1 MRHLVLAGALAV
13 ASTTVSW
20 TARAQSLPNINGI
33 KQTTQRAVNKT
44 NTHTLAM
51 TNVDS
56 AASAAK
62 AATGSKPTSTTAKAA
77 AASKSTSTT
86 AKPAAESPADTARAH
101 GVRAMAAESTTRPG
115 VEMDTAGKVVLR
127 REVFAYEPSG
137 RRDPFVTLMTVGE
150 LRPMIS
156 DLAISGILIDPTGRN
171 SVAVLRD
178 VSSKEQYRVK
188 VGQQLGRMRV
198 ARITQKA
205 VTFTI
210 EEFGYSRQQELA
222 MDDSN
227 QARTK

>member
-1 MRHLVLAGALAV
+1 MMRFLTRGILAAAV
-13 ASTTVSW
+13 AATPL
-20 TARAQSLPNINGI
+20 AAQSLPNVSGI
-33 KQTTQRAVNKT
+33 KQTTNRAVAKT
-44 NTHTLAM
+44 NAQTLAM
-51 TNVDS
+51 SSVDS
-56 AASAAK
+56 AKIATPPDGAAPAAK
-62 AATGSKPTSTTAKAA
+62 R
-77 AASKSTSTT
+77 
-86 AKPAAESPADTARAH
+86 AESPVDTARGH
-101 GVRAMAAESTTRPG
+101 GVRATAVGAATSASA
-115 VEMDTAGKVVLR
+115 MDTAGKVVLR
-127 REVFAYEPSG
+127 REVFAYAQSG
-137 RRDPFVTLMTVGE
+137 RRDPFVSLMTVGE

-171 SVAVLRD
+171 SLAVLRD
-178 VSSKEQYRVK
+178 VSSKEQYRVR

>member
-1 MRHLVLAGALAV
+1 MRLFVLAGALAV
-13 ASTTVSW
+13 ASTTVS
-20 TARAQSLPNINGI
+20 TARAQSLPNVNGI

-44 NTHTLAM
+44 NAHTLAM

-56 AASAAK
+56 AANAAK
-62 AATGSKPTSTTAKAA
+62 AAPATKSTATNA
-77 AASKSTSTT
+77 KSTSAA
-86 AKPAAESPADTARAH
+86 AKPAVESPADTARAH
-101 GVRAMAAESTTRPG
+101 GVRAMAAGSSTRPG
-115 VEMDTAGKVVLR
+115 AEMDTAGKVVLR

-178 VSSKEQYRVK
+178 VSSREQYRVK

>member
-1 MRHLVLAGALAV
+1 MMRFLARGILAAAV
-13 ASTTVSW
+13 AATPL
-20 TARAQSLPNINGI
+20 AAQSLPNVSGI
-33 KQTTQRAVNKT
+33 KQTTNRAVAKT
-44 NTHTLAM
+44 NAQTLAM
-51 TNVDS
+51 TSVDS
-56 AASAAK
+56 AKIATPPAGAA
-62 AATGSKPTSTTAKAA
+62 
-77 AASKSTSTT
+77 
-86 AKPAAESPADTARAH
+86 PAVKRVESPVDTTHSH
-101 GVRAMAAESTTRPG
+101 GVRATAVGTAPAASA
-115 VEMDTAGKVVLR
+115 MDTAGKVVLR
-127 REVFAYEPSG
+127 REVFAYEQSG
-137 RRDPFVTLMTVGE
+137 RRDPFVSLMTVGE

-171 SVAVLRD
+171 SLAVLRD
-178 VSSKEQYRVK
+178 VSSKEQYRVR

>member
-1 MRHLVLAGALAV
+1 MMRFLTRGILAAAV
-13 ASTTVSW
+13 AATPL
-20 TARAQSLPNINGI
+20 AAQSLPNVSGI
-33 KQTTQRAVNKT
+33 KQTTNRAVAKT
-44 NTHTLAM
+44 NAQTLAM
-51 TNVDS
+51 TSVDS
-56 AASAAK
+56 AKIATPPAGAAPAAK
-62 AATGSKPTSTTAKAA
+62 RV
-77 AASKSTSTT
+77 
-86 AKPAAESPADTARAH
+86 ESPVDTARGH
-101 GVRAMAAESTTRPG
+101 GVRATAAAAATRAAA
-115 VEMDTAGKVVLR
+115 MDTAGKVVLR
-127 REVFAYEPSG
+127 REVFAYEQSG
-137 RRDPFVTLMTVGE
+137 RRDPFVSLMTVGE

-171 SVAVLRD
+171 SLAVLRD
-178 VSSKEQYRVK
+178 VSSKEQYRVR

>member
-13 ASTTVSW
+13 ASITLV
-20 TARAQSLPNINGI
+20 RPVHAQSLPNINGI
-33 KQTTQRAVNKT
+33 KQTTNRAVAKT
-44 NTHTLAM
+44 NAHTLAM

-56 AASAAK
+56 AANAAK
-62 AATGSKPTSTTAKAA
+62 AATPAPNGSSASAKR
-77 AASKSTSTT
+77 
-86 AKPAAESPADTARAH
+86 PVESPADTARH
-101 GVRAMAAESTTRPG
+101 GVRATAAGAATRPAA
-115 VEMDTAGKVVLR
+115 EMDTAGKVVLR
-127 REVFAYEPSG
+127 REVFSYDQSG
-137 RRDPFVTLMTVGE
+137 RRDPFVSLMTVGE

-156 DLAISGILIDPTGRN
+156 DLSISGILIDPTGRN

-178 VSSKEQYRVK
+178 VTSREQYRVK

-210 EEFGYSRQQELA
+210 EEFGFSRQQELA

>member
-1 MRHLVLAGALAV
+1 MRLVVLAGALAV
-13 ASTTVSW
+13 ASTTLAW
-20 TARAQSLPNINGI
+20 TARAQSLPNISGI
-33 KQTTQRAVNKT
+33 KQTTNRAVAKT
-44 NTHTLAM
+44 NAHTLAM

-56 AASAAK
+56 AANAAK
-62 AATGSKPTSTTAKAA
+62 ATAAKATAAPNGASA
-77 AASKSTSTT
+77 AAKR
-86 AKPAAESPADTARAH
+86 PVESPVDTARAH
-101 GVRAMAAESTTRPG
+101 GVRAMAAPSSTAPG
-115 VEMDTAGKVVLR
+115 AEMDTAGKVVLR

-205 VTFTI
+205 VMFTI

-222 MDDSN
+222 MDETN

>member
-1 MRHLVLAGALAV
+1 MRLVVLAGALAV
-13 ASTTVSW
+13 ASTTLAW
-20 TARAQSLPNINGI
+20 TARAQSLPNISGI
-33 KQTTQRAVNKT
+33 KQTTNRAVAKT
-44 NTHTLAM
+44 NAHTLAM

-56 AASAAK
+56 AANAAK
-62 AATGSKPTSTTAKAA
+62 ATAAKATAAPNGASA
-77 AASKSTSTT
+77 AAKR
-86 AKPAAESPADTARAH
+86 PVESPVDTARAH
-101 GVRAMAAESTTRPG
+101 GVRAMAAPSSTAPG
-115 VEMDTAGKVVLR
+115 AEMDTAGKVVLR

-198 ARITQKA
+198 ARIAQKS

-222 MDDSN
+222 IDETN

>member
-1 MRHLVLAGALAV
+1 MRRLVLAGVLAV
-13 ASTTVSW
+13 ASTSI
-20 TARAQSLPNINGI
+20 ARPSAAQSLPNVSGI
-33 KQTTQRAVNKT
+33 KQTTNRAVQKT
-44 NTHTLAM
+44 NAHTLAM

-56 AASAAK
+56 AGNAARSAAPN
-62 AATGSKPTSTTAKAA
+62 GSSSATAKRPVERPD
-77 AASKSTSTT
+77 T
-86 AKPAAESPADTARAH
+86 AKAH
-101 GVRAMAAESTTRPG
+101 GVRATAAGAATRPG
-115 VEMDTAGKVVLR
+115 AEMDTAGKVVLR
-127 REVFAYEPSG
+127 REVFAYEGNG

-178 VSSKEQYRVK
+178 VSSREQYRVK

-198 ARITQKA
+198 ARITQKS

-222 MDDSN
+222 IEDSN

>member
-1 MRHLVLAGALAV
+1 MRLVVLAGVLAV
-13 ASTTVSW
+13 ASTALGR
-20 TARAQSLPNINGI
+20 TAHAQSLPNISGI
-33 KQTTQRAVNKT
+33 KQTTTRAVNKT
-44 NTHTLAM
+44 NAHTLAM

-56 AASAAK
+56 AANAAKAPAAK
-62 AATGSKPTSTTAKAA
+62 AAPAPNG
-77 AASKSTSTT
+77 ASRAGKR
-86 AKPAAESPADTARAH
+86 PAESPVDTARAH
-101 GVRAMAAESTTRPG
+101 GVRAMAAPSATAPG
-115 VEMDTAGKVVLR
+115 VEMDTAGRVVLR

-205 VTFTI
+205 VMFTI

-222 MDDSN
+222 MDETN

>member
-1 MRHLVLAGALAV
+1 MMRSLVFAGALAL
-13 ASTTVSW
+13 AST
-20 TARAQSLPNINGI
+20 AQAQSLPNISGI
-33 KQTTQRAVNKT
+33 KQTTNRAVAKT
-44 NTHTLAM
+44 NAHTLAM

-56 AASAAK
+56 VANAAKSAGAPNGSSAAK
-62 AATGSKPTSTTAKAA
+62 KPV
-77 AASKSTSTT
+77 
-86 AKPAAESPADTARAH
+86 ESPADTAKSH
-101 GVRAMAAESTTRPG
+101 GVRAMAAGAATRASATAT
-115 VEMDTAGKVVLR
+115 DTAGKVVLR
-127 REVFAYEPSG
+127 REVFSYEQSG
-137 RRDPFVTLMTVGE
+137 RRDPFVSLMTVGE

-171 SVAVLRD
+171 SIAVLRD

>member
-1 MRHLVLAGALAV
+1 MRLFVLAGALAV

-44 NTHTLAM
+44 NTHTRAM

-56 AASAAK
+56 AAKAAPAPKTTSSAARR
-62 AATGSKPTSTTAKAA
+62 TV
-77 AASKSTSTT
+77 
-86 AKPAAESPADTARAH
+86 ESPADTAGAH
-101 GVRAMAAESTTRPG
+101 GVRAMAAAGSPTRPG
-115 VEMDTAGKVVLR
+115 VEIDTAGKVVLR

-205 VTFTI
+205 VMFTI

>member
-1 MRHLVLAGALAV
+1 MMRSLVFAGAIAF
-13 ASTTVSW
+13 ASTVQ
-20 TARAQSLPNINGI
+20 AQSLPNISGI
-33 KQTTQRAVNKT
+33 KQTTNRAVTKT
-44 NTHTLAM
+44 NAHTLAM

-56 AASAAK
+56 AANAAKSAAAPNGSSAAK
-62 AATGSKPTSTTAKAA
+62 KPVESPVDTAKG
-77 AASKSTSTT
+77 
-86 AKPAAESPADTARAH
+86 H
-101 GVRAMAAESTTRPG
+101 GVRATASAATRASASASAA
-115 VEMDTAGKVVLR
+115 DTATKVVLH
-127 REVFAYEPSG
+127 REVFSYEQSG
-137 RRDPFVTLMTVGE
+137 RRDPFVSLMTVGE

-171 SVAVLRD
+171 SIAVLRD

-198 ARITQKA
+198 ARISQKA

-222 MDDSN
+222 MDDSH

>member
-1 MRHLVLAGALAV
+1 MMRSLVFAAALAL
-13 ASTTVSW
+13 AST
-20 TARAQSLPNINGI
+20 AQAQSLPNISGI
-33 KQTTQRAVNKT
+33 KQTTNRAVTKT
-44 NTHTLAM
+44 NAHTLAM

-56 AASAAK
+56 AANAAKSAA
-62 AATGSKPTSTTAKAA
+62 APNGSSGKKSVESPVDTAK
-77 AASKSTSTT
+77 S
-86 AKPAAESPADTARAH
+86 H
-101 GVRAMAAESTTRPG
+101 GVRAMAATAAARASASASAA
-115 VEMDTAGKVVLR
+115 DTATKVVLR
-127 REVFAYEPSG
+127 REVFSYEQSG
-137 RRDPFVTLMTVGE
+137 RRDPFVSLMTVGE

-171 SVAVLRD
+171 SIAVLRD

-198 ARITQKA
+198 ARISQKA

-222 MDDSN
+222 MDDSH

>member
-1 MRHLVLAGALAV
+1 MRSLVFAAALAL
-13 ASTTVSW
+13 ATT
-20 TARAQSLPNINGI
+20 AQAQSVPNISGI
-33 KQTTQRAVNKT
+33 KQTTNRAVNKT
-44 NTHTLAM
+44 NAHTLAM

-56 AASAAK
+56 AANAAKSAA
-62 AATGSKPTSTTAKAA
+62 APNGSSATKKTV
-77 AASKSTSTT
+77 
-86 AKPAAESPADTARAH
+86 ESPADTTKGRGLRATASAAT
-101 GVRAMAAESTTRPG
+101 RAGSSPA
-115 VEMDTAGKVVLR
+115 DTAGRVVLR
-127 REVFAYEPSG
+127 REVFSYEQSG
-137 RRDPFVTLMTVGE
+137 RRDPFVSLMTVGE

-171 SVAVLRD
+171 SIAVLRD